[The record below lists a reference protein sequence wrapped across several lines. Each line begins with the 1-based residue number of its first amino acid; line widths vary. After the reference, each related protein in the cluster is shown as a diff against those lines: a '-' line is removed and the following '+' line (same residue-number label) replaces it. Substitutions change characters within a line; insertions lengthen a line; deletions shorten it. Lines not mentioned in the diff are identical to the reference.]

1 MTNSTILEESTPS
14 FRTRLILFLQ
24 DYGAQ
29 LALAPA
35 LAALLGSLY
44 FSEISGFEP
53 CRLCWFQRI
62 LMYPLTVLILVGIF
76 NSDEL
81 LPKYVLPL
89 SITGMGVSTFHIMV
103 ENHVFGGE
111 SICSVG
117 VSCAIKYV
125 NLLGFITI
133 PVMALTAFTMI
144 TVLML
149 GVAWA
154 NRFEVDEDE
163 DEEE

>member
-1 MTNSTILEESTPS
+1 MSLSS
-14 FRTRLILFLQ
+14 RAKLILFFQ
-24 DYGAQ
+24 DYGVQ
-29 LALAPA
+29 LAFGPA

-44 FSEISGFEP
+44 FSEIAGFEP

-62 LMYPLTVLILVGIF
+62 LMYPLTPIILVGIF
-76 NSDEL
+76 NYDEL

-89 SITGMGVSTFHIMV
+89 SLTGMGVSTYHIMV

-125 NLLGFITI
+125 NLWGFVTI
-133 PVMALTAFTMI
+133 PVMAFTAFALI
-144 TVLML
+144 TTLMV
-149 GVAWA
+149 GVVWA
-154 NRFEVDEDE
+154 NRYDVEEDE
-163 DEEE
+163 DEE